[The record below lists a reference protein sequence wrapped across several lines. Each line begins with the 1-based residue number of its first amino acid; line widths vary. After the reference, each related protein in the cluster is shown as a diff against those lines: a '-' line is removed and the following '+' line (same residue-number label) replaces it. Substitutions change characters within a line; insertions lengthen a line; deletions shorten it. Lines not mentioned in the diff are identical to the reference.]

1 MVSCSQ
7 PGLHALVGLAS
18 AGGDGGWA
26 GCGIGPGPDLGLDED
41 SGQQGLVPTW
51 SNGETKIEIIICMAL
66 YRCGNDF

>member
-26 GCGIGPGPDLGLDED
+26 GCGIGPGPGLGLGVG
-41 SGQQGLVPTW
+41 SVPLGLVLTW
-51 SNGETKIEIIICMAL
+51 SNDETQIKQ
-66 YRCGNDF
+66 